1 MAFEK
6 KLGGGHMSH
15 ADAIPFPAGNA
26 TSPLS
31 SVLEQLAPDICRI
44 LAGPRGEGAAT
55 PLRTLL
61 TRLAD
66 AFGADDACMYCHR
79 DGSLTSAHIATSD
92 RARRLA
98 GALLEGRWF
107 ARQLDEGTPLVLRR
121 GAIDMPAEA
130 EHERQSIRAAGVH
143 AVVACSVTTET
154 GANGYM
160 TIFSRRPLT
169 QWIAPALDQLQ
180 MVSTLFGRAARWSST
195 SDLSAL
201 ADVAP
206 PPAGRGHM
214 PFDSDSTIVGSSDAL
229 RYVLFRVDQVAPTN
243 ATVLLLGET
252 GTGKE
257 LIARAIHERSNRHHR
272 SFVVVNCGALPATLI
287 ESELFG
293 RERGAFTGAHTS
305 QAGRFELANGGTLFL
320 DEIGELPLELQPNL
334 LRVLQEGQLQRLGST
349 RTTTVDVRVIA
360 ATNRNL
366 AEEVHRGT
374 FRRDLYYRL
383 NVFPITLPALRE
395 RREDLPALV
404 HHLVDRLSRQIG
416 KPVSRIRPETL
427 HALEQHDWPGNIREL
442 ENVLQQAIILS
453 RDGTLELPGI
463 AQPSREMSEALPLRE
478 ESRALVDV
486 EREHIRRVL
495 SSTGGRIEG
504 ASGAA
509 TVLGLRPSTL
519 RSLMRRLGIERAK
532 RPAVGHTD

>member
-1 MAFEK
+1 
-6 KLGGGHMSH
+6 MSH
-15 ADAIPFPAGNA
+15 ADAIPFPAGSSS
-26 TSPLS
+26 SPLT
-31 SVLEQLAPDICRI
+31 SVLEQLAPDICRV
-44 LAGPRGEGAAT
+44 LAGPRGDAAAT
-55 PLRTLL
+55 PLRTML
-61 TRLAD
+61 TRLAE
-66 AFGADDACMYCHR
+66 AFGADDACMYCQR
-79 DGSLTSAHIATSD
+79 GGTLTAAHIATSE

-98 GALLEGRWF
+98 ASLLEGRWF
-107 ARQLDEGTPLVLRR
+107 ARQLDEGAPLVLRR
-121 GAIDMPAEA
+121 GAIDMPSEA
-130 EHERQSIRAAGVH
+130 DHERGCIRAAGVH
-143 AVVACSVTTET
+143 AVVACAVTGESGST
-154 GANGYM
+154 GYM

-169 QWIAPALDQLQ
+169 QWIAPALDHLQ
-180 MVSTLFGRAARWSST
+180 MISTLFGRAAVWSAA
-195 SDLSAL
+195 SDLSTL
-201 ADVAP
+201 ADVSPTA
-206 PPAGRGHM
+206 ASLRGQM
-214 PFDSDSTIVGSSDAL
+214 PFDGADTIVGGSDAL

-257 LIARAIHERSNRHHR
+257 LIARAIHERSPRHHR
-272 SFVVVNCGALPATLI
+272 SFVVVNCGALPASLI

-374 FRRDLYYRL
+374 FRRDLFYRL

-416 KPVSRIRPETL
+416 KPVNRIRPETL

-463 AQPSREMSEALPLRE
+463 AQPTREISEALPLRE
-478 ESRALVDV
+478 ESRALVDI
-486 EREHIRRVL
+486 ERDHIRRVL
-495 SSTGGRIEG
+495 ASTSGRIEG

-532 RPAVGHTD
+532 RPQLGHTD